1 MKVMIANIKLPKQ
14 WANWCADSGLRFNGG
29 EFYLKGKGRHWR
41 VNCYAEFEC
50 GDTYEEFDRWA
61 LSRIE
66 YAPIPQSRAEFRQT
80 VKDLI
85 ARISVPETEE
95 ESE

>member
-14 WANWCADSGLRFNGG
+14 WANWCADSGLRFNGS

-61 LSRIE
+61 LCNIDFLDNVPQTFAAFKWAVETLVSSYDPKR
-66 YAPIPQSRAEFRQT
+66 PIGGY
-80 VKDLI
+80 
-85 ARISVPETEE
+85 
-95 ESE
+95 